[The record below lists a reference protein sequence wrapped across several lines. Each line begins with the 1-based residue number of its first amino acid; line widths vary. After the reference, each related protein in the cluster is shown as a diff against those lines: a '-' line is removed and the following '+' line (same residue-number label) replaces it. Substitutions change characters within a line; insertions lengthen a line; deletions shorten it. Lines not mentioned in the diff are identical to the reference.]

1 MMPRIIKAESL
12 ARVHTHTHTHT
23 HTSNLEKTKKIYKRE
38 KGNIILSS
46 SYYDTG

>member
-23 HTSNLEKTKKIYKRE
+23 HTISLGNEKYINKR
-38 KGNIILSS
+38 KDNISLFGR
-46 SYYDTG
+46 YNDTG